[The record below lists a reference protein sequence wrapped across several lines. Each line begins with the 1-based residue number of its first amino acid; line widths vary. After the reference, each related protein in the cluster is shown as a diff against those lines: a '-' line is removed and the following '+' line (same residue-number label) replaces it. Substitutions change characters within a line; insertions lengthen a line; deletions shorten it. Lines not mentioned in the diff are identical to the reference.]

1 VCFADLLACL
11 QSNDSQPEEGLVWFP
26 QFKVDSGYLLNTE
39 LIKYMSNQPDSLA
52 KTVSRG

>member
-1 VCFADLLACL
+1 MCFADLLACL